1 MLCLFCLLPTGCG
14 SEDPS
19 QSPVPSFLPLQASRL
34 LQGQLLVS
42 MHGAAQPGE
51 GKDAAATAAPS
62 AALDATGVQVH
73 GALDALCTYDGPL
86 GYHRTAA
93 GAGPRAGGGTVTVW
107 APTAQQARVSV
118 RRRMALVP
126 PTACPALLAPP

>member
-1 MLCLFCLLPTGCG
+1 M
-14 SEDPS
+14 
-19 QSPVPSFLPLQASRL
+19 QASRL

-51 GKDAAATAAPS
+51 GEGAAATAAPS

-93 GAGPRAGGGTVTVW
+93 GAGPQAGGGTVTVW
-107 APTAQQARVSV
+107 APTAQQV
-118 RRRMALVP
+118 RCVHMRRKPLTP
-126 PTACPALLAPP
+126 PVIYAPCRSCFQPPVIIYAHSMC